1 MLKDYLANKTPQ
13 ARAFNMPHKCSV
25 VRMFRK
31 DLTDIGINADDFDFH
46 CLRHTFSTLLI
57 QSGVDVRTV
66 QSLMRHSTPTLTL
79 GLYTHIVLGAEKN
92 AVECLPNWAVQTA
105 KATGTD
111 GNGLFE
117 KTKLP
122 KIWQTG

>member
-1 MLKDYLANKTPQ
+1 MDGIKDA
-13 ARAFNMPHKCSV
+13 
-25 VRMFRK
+25 
-31 DLTDIGINADDFDFH
+31 DFH
-46 CLRHTFSTLLI
+46 VVGCKK
-57 QSGVDVRTV
+57 V
-66 QSLMRHSTPTLTL
+66 TL

-117 KTKLP
+117 KTKPP